1 MPFMD
6 IGQNIRSR
14 RKELKMTLEQL
25 ALEIGSD
32 TGNLSR
38 IERGQQSITTDKI
51 EVIAK
56 ALNCLPLDL
65 INPSHSSQPSVPFGY
80 NKVPLLSNN
89 QSLDW
94 SKLQTHVEHLDIKE
108 WLVTDLSIAPNSF
121 SFLIWDLSMAP
132 DFKIGDKIIIDP
144 SLKAEAGDFVI
155 ARDERYGL
163 IFRKYRAR
171 GISDDDQ
178 EIFELFPLNEDF
190 ENFHSLNS
198 GVSVI
203 GVMVEHRK
211 YRQK

>member
-1 MPFMD
+1 MD

-38 IERGQQSITTDKI
+38 IERGVQSITTEKI
-51 EVIAK
+51 EIIAK

-65 INPSHSSQPSVPFGY
+65 INPSHTNQPSVPIGY
-80 NKVPLLSNN
+80 TKVPLLDSS
-89 QSLDW
+89 QILDW
-94 SKLQTHVEHLDIKE
+94 AKLQNHVEHLEINE
-108 WLVTDLSIAPNSF
+108 WLVTDLSIAPTSF
-121 SFLIWDLSMAP
+121 SFLIWDSSMSP

-144 SLKAEAGDFVI
+144 TLKAEAGDFVL
-155 ARDERYGL
+155 AKDERYGL

-171 GISDDDQ
+171 GISDAGL
-178 EIFELFPLNEDF
+178 EIFELYPLNEDF
-190 ENFHSLNS
+190 ENFHSSS
-198 GVSVI
+198 GTVSII

-211 YRQK
+211 YRHK